1 MELSCQLR
9 ILIVLLLWR
18 ELTVPI
24 EGDWMVPTAGIEL
37 CFLRLPVCNL
47 GTMLGMPTQLLE
59 VYNELSVS
67 CSE

>member
-1 MELSCQLR
+1 
-9 ILIVLLLWR
+9 
-18 ELTVPI
+18 
-24 EGDWMVPTAGIEL
+24 MVPTAGIEL